1 MKTDLQKHH
10 RSVYI
15 CYFFFYDFPSFN
27 TNDQTGTTSGAG
39 PTFPLGH
46 LSLSPVFK
54 GIRVVHLVQLYVFMF
69 LAPCCD
75 VSYDF
80 RVKLKTMF

>member
-27 TNDQTGTTSGAG
+27 NNDQTGTTSGAG
-39 PTFPLGH
+39 PTFPSG
-46 LSLSPVFK
+46 SPKF
-54 GIRVVHLVQLYVFMF
+54 
-69 LAPCCD
+69 
-75 VSYDF
+75 VSS
-80 RVKLKTMF
+80 V